1 MSTSE
6 GQLSLGWCGHVR
18 KRDSGCIGKKRLMNT
33 KMTGRGE
40 RGRPQGR
47 FMDVVM
53 EDMQK
58 VGVTHANDH
67 GGR

>member
-1 MSTSE
+1 MH
-6 GQLSLGWCGHVR
+6 W
-18 KRDSGCIGKKRLMNT
+18 KKRLMNT
-33 KMTGRGE
+33 KMPGRGE

-58 VGVTHANDH
+58 VGVTHEDA
-67 GGR
+67 GIG